1 VDQRRPTA
9 AKRPGKGASPPPP
22 KRVPFWLVRLLLGSV
37 LVAAGAIKL
46 YELGFEAQDQST
58 QTLLLMVFAEFE
70 FLSGL
75 WLLLGL
81 KPEQTR
87 RWTAAAFAGLALA
100 SLFQGLA
107 GKCTC
112 GCFGSLP
119 ISPWIALFFDL
130 LAVAALL
137 GSRPPAGSDSASFA
151 SPMPLVGMA
160 ILALVVGIGG
170 WGQADLVSVAGSATA
185 DCHPLE
191 EATLTFTGESG
202 RIDLR
207 TDQDGR
213 FRLPFVRP
221 GQYAVS
227 APGRVVTRP
236 VAQPQPAAKGR
247 GKKKDTRQSERRGP
261 APNLTGVADPGLLWI
276 EIPKCSQSDLVLKL

>member
-1 VDQRRPTA
+1 MEQRRPTA
-9 AKRPGKGASPPPP
+9 AKRPGKGAGPLPP
-22 KRVPFWLVRLLLGSV
+22 KRIPFWLVRLLLGSV

-58 QTLLLMVFAEFE
+58 PTLLLMVFAEFE
-70 FLSGL
+70 FLGGL

-87 RWTAAAFAGLALA
+87 RWTTAAFAGLALA
-100 SLFQGLA
+100 SLFQALA

-112 GCFGSLP
+112 GCFGSLS
-119 ISPWIALFFDL
+119 ISPWLALLFDL
-130 LAVAALL
+130 LAVAALM
-137 GSRPPAGSDSASFA
+137 GSRPPAGSESASFA
-151 SPMPLVGMA
+151 SPMPLAGMA

-170 WGQADLVSVAGSATA
+170 WGQADLVSVAGMATA
-185 DCHPLE
+185 DGKPLE
-191 EATLTFTGESG
+191 ESTLTFIGESG

-207 TDQDGR
+207 TDHGGR

-227 APGRVVTRP
+227 APSRVVTRP
-236 VAQPQPAAKGR
+236 VAQAQPAAKGR
-247 GKKKDTRQSERRGP
+247 GKKKDMRQSGQRGQT
-261 APNLTGVADPGLLWI
+261 PNLTGGADPALLWI